1 MKDLLG
7 QAILDY
13 QIQKTP
19 VFVNTCTDIT
29 DWDELEIAYFFRA
42 YKAMPKLEQNAL
54 DKCTGKVL
62 DVGCGAGS
70 HALYLQ
76 QKGVDVTAIDISA
89 HAVETAKKRGVKQVF
104 QQDLMNLS
112 GKFDTILLL
121 MNGTGIFQTLAQTSA
136 YLQKLKLLLNPG
148 GQILIDSSDLIYLF
162 DEDEDGSK
170 WIPYDGKYYGELIF
184 TLQYDNQEES
194 FPWLYLDF
202 NTLQRAC
209 LANELSCELIA
220 EGENYDY
227 LARIT
232 SID

>member
-13 QIQKTP
+13 QIQKMP
-19 VFVNTCTDIT
+19 VFVNTCTNIT

-89 HAVETAKKRGVKQVF
+89 HAVETAKKRGVKQAF
-104 QQDLMNLS
+104 HQDLMTVS
-112 GKFDTILLL
+112 EKFDTILLL

-170 WIPYDGKYYGELIF
+170 WIPYDGKYYGELNF
-184 TLQYDNQEES
+184 TLQYKNQEES

-209 LANELSCELIA
+209 LANELSCELIV

>member
-19 VFVNTCTDIT
+19 VFVNTCTNIT

-89 HAVETAKKRGVKQVF
+89 HAVETAKKRGVKQAF
-104 QQDLMNLS
+104 QQDLMTVS
-112 GKFDTILLL
+112 EKFDTILLL

-170 WIPYDGKYYGELIF
+170 WIPYDGKYYGELNF
-184 TLQYDNQEES
+184 TLQYKNQEES

-209 LANELSCELIA
+209 LANELSCELIV

>member
-19 VFVNTCTDIT
+19 VFVNTCTNIT

-42 YKAMPKLEQNAL
+42 YKAMPKLEQKAL

-89 HAVETAKKRGVKQVF
+89 HAVETAKKRGVKQAF
-104 QQDLMNLS
+104 QQDLMTVS
-112 GKFDTILLL
+112 EKFDTILLL

-170 WIPYDGKYYGELIF
+170 WIPYDGKYYGELNF
-184 TLQYDNQEES
+184 TLQYKNQEES

-209 LANELSCELIA
+209 LANELSCELIV